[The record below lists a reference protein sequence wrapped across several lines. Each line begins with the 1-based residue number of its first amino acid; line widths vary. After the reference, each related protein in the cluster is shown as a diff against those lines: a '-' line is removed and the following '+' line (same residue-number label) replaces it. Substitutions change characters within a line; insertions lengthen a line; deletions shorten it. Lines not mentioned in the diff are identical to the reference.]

1 MRYAVFLALAVA
13 HATAAV
19 AATPAAALPPGVRAP
34 NLAEQRSFEQ
44 LWQRSA
50 PGTPAPPLRM
60 ERAPGASVLAAT
72 AHSDAPPIRLL
83 LPLCRV
89 ERTRYT
95 QQANDSW
102 RVDRSQHVWVHHT
115 TSCGAPPAGMVELRA
130 NLPEI
135 EVLKLLTAQGEMLQR
150 ARLLMAG
157 NTSCAPMRARQF
169 AMAALGRGS
178 DQLPLLVYHSDIGGE
193 LRLSVRPARTDF
205 VPWNVSCSP

>member
-1 MRYAVFLALAVA
+1 MRYAVFLAAAVA

-19 AATPAAALPPGVRAP
+19 AAAAAPAGSVRAP
-34 NLAEQRSFEQ
+34 NLAEQRSFDQ
-44 LWQRSA
+44 FWQRSA

-72 AHSDAPPIRLL
+72 ANSDAPPIRLV

-95 QQANDSW
+95 QQGNDSW
-102 RVDRSQHVWVHHT
+102 RIDRSQHVWVHHT
-115 TSCGAPPAGMVELRA
+115 TSCGTPPAGMVELRA

-157 NTSCAPMRARQF
+157 NTSCAPMRARHF
-169 AMAALGRGS
+169 AMAALGRGG
-178 DQLPLLVYHSDIGGE
+178 DQLPVLVYHSDIGGE
-193 LRLSVRPARTDF
+193 LRLSVRPSRTDF

>member
-1 MRYAVFLALAVA
+1 MGYAVFMAAAVA
-13 HATAAV
+13 HATV
-19 AATPAAALPPGVRAP
+19 LAATPAATTPGAPRAP
-34 NLAEQRSFEQ
+34 NLAEQRSFAQ
-44 LWQRSA
+44 FWQRTA
-50 PGTPAPPLRM
+50 PGTPAPTLYM
-60 ERAPGASVLAAT
+60 ARAPGASVLAAT
-72 AHSDAPPIRLL
+72 ANSDAPPLRLV

-102 RVDRSQHVWVHHT
+102 RVDHSQHVWVHHT
-115 TSCGAPPAGMVELRA
+115 TNCGTPPAGMVELRA
-130 NLPEI
+130 ALPEI

-157 NTSCAPMRARQF
+157 NTSCAPMRARNF

>member
-1 MRYAVFLALAVA
+1 MRYAVFLAAAVA
-13 HATAAV
+13 HATAAP
-19 AATPAAALPPGVRAP
+19 TNSVRAP

-44 LWQRSA
+44 FWQRTA
-50 PGTPAPPLRM
+50 PGTPAPALRM

-72 AHSDAPPIRLL
+72 ANSDAPPIRLV

-115 TSCGAPPAGMVELRA
+115 TSCGMPPAGMIELRA

-135 EVLKLLTAQGEMLQR
+135 EVLKLLTAQGDMLQR

-157 NTSCAPMRARQF
+157 NTSCAPMRARHF
-169 AMAALGRGS
+169 GMAALERGS
-178 DQLPLLVYHSDIGGE
+178 DQLPLLVYRSDIGGE